1 MFTDLFKTRF
11 LPMME
16 GEGRGGAGGA
26 PLTEPSASPN
36 EPPAEPNADPPKS
49 FTQEDLN
56 RIAANEKRQGMSSVL
71 RTLGFEKEEDAKA
84 FVEKYKEL
92 EDSKKDDL
100 AKAQETLE
108 TEKKAKEEAEK
119 KAELLDRKFK
129 VVSAGVSADKA
140 DDIVILATAKM
151 MDGKTFEDA
160 LEDLKKAYPSFF
172 EADSSNTGLGTGTG
186 GNPPRGRTGGS
197 SAGSIGKRLAEQKK
211 TGTTQK
217 KSYFSN

>member
-16 GEGRGGAGGA
+16 GEGGVGTGGA
-26 PLTEPSASPN
+26 PLTEPSSSPN

-56 RIAANEKRQGMSSVL
+56 RIAANEKRQGMSSIL

-108 TEKKAKEEAEK
+108 MEKKAKEEAEK

-129 VVSAGVSADKA
+129 VVAAGVSADKA

-172 EADSSNTGLGTGTG
+172 EADSGNIGSGTGTG
-186 GNPPRGRTGGS
+186 GNPPRGRNGGS
-197 SAGSIGKRLAEQKK
+197 SVGNIGKRLAEQKK
-211 TGTTQK
+211 TGTQQK

>member
-16 GEGRGGAGGA
+16 GEGGGGTGA
-26 PLTEPSASPN
+26 MPPTEPSAPN
-36 EPPAEPNADPPKS
+36 EPPAELNAEQPKS

-56 RIAANEKRQGMSSVL
+56 RIAANEKRQGMSSIL

-100 AKAQETLE
+100 AKAQENLE

-119 KAELLDRKFK
+119 KAELLNRKFK
-129 VVSAGVSADKA
+129 VVAAGVSADKV

-151 MDGKTFEDA
+151 MDGKTFEDV

-172 EADSSNTGLGTGTG
+172 ETDSSNTGLGTGTG
-186 GNPPRGRTGGS
+186 GNPPRGRNGGS

-211 TGTTQK
+211 TGTSQK